1 MLLNGFYINTNEVIN
16 VKKQILSLSAGILI
30 GAMVCCVVYARE
42 MRHPEMHAA
51 LQNLQAAE
59 QSLQKAT
66 HDYGGHREKA
76 MQLIHDA
83 QEEIKAGLAY
93 AKDR

>member
-1 MLLNGFYINTNEVIN
+1 MKKQLLNIC
-16 VKKQILSLSAGILI
+16 AGILI
-30 GAMVCCVVYARE
+30 GTMICCVVYARE

-51 LQNLQAAE
+51 MQNLQAAE
-59 QSLQKAT
+59 QSLQKAS

-83 QEEIKAGLAY
+83 QEEIKAGLAF